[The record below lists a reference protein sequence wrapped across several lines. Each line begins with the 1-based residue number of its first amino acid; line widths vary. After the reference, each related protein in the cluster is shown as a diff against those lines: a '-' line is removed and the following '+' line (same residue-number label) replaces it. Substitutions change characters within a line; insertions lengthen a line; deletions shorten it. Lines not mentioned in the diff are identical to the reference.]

1 MAPRTPRLPSPDLV
15 GLRVRI
21 YLNLHRPG
29 HLSVV
34 ALEGPSKGKVV
45 AHTLALA
52 LSDCR
57 FVVSE
62 AGRQRVLREQA
73 KNVHAAIQGTIT
85 AIACAPE
92 ERPEFERRADTS
104 SAMVARCT
112 TTPTEPLSSSTETPR
127 PDACRGAGRRTARL
141 TPSAQRTQTVQA

>member
-92 ERPEFERRADTS
+92 ERPEFERRADTLLRHGCPVYYNPYRT
-104 SAMVARCT
+104 ALFLNRDTQAPMHAAAQVVAV
-112 TTPTEPLSSSTETPR
+112 
-127 PDACRGAGRRTARL
+127 GRRVVAL
-141 TPSAQRTQTVQA
+141 PG